1 MTTTGSRNFHH
12 KNQIMEFVMK
22 NEMLKLEREILQY
35 EEFLSAYD
43 ADDGYFTNVIEED
56 TLRSFF
62 IKSQC

>member
-35 EEFLSAYD
+35 EEFLSAYH
-43 ADDGYFTNVIEED
+43 ADDGYFSNVIED
-56 TLRSFF
+56 HTIRSFF

>member
-1 MTTTGSRNFHH
+1 MTTTGSQNFHH

-35 EEFLSAYD
+35 EEFLAAYD
-43 ADDGYFTNVIEED
+43 ADDGCFTNVNED
-56 TLRSFF
+56 NNLRSFF